1 MTILD
6 PLRKNQQSFSFHWEQ
21 PRSLFSRMSAT
32 DQAAY
37 FSTQVM
43 RTRRF
48 FLPDW
53 PDRQRDAGTLCLV
66 GGGCEWC
73 APDFVVDRR
82 DFPFLAFEFVSRG
95 QGNVTLAHR
104 RHEIEAGH
112 AFFFDSS
119 VPHVIR
125 TSADAPMVKYFFNFT
140 GRRAV
145 HIMRDLDLAPGGVLR
160 VADPAR
166 IVALLEEVI
175 DHALRGGRFGLRA
188 ACATLE
194 HALVL
199 GADGRQ
205 PATTKIDPAY
215 ATYLRC
221 RGHLLRNYPVLNSIE
236 QAAKACHVSAAY
248 FTRLF
253 QRYDTETPLACLT
266 RLKLSQAAIKLRQPD
281 ALVKNVAAELGYKSA
296 AHFSRAFKAWSG
308 RSPRGG

>member
-1 MTILD
+1 MAT
-6 PLRKNQQSFSFHWEQ
+6 
-21 PRSLFSRMSAT
+21 T
-32 DQAAY
+32 DQADY
-37 FSTQVM
+37 FSTLVV

-48 FLPDW
+48 FLREW
-53 PDRQRDAGTLCLV
+53 QERQRDAASLCLV

-73 APDFVVDRR
+73 APDFVVDRQS
-82 DFPFLAFEFVSRG
+82 FPYLAFEFVSRG
-95 QGNVTLAHR
+95 KGITTLANQK
-104 RHEIEAGH
+104 HELEAGH
-112 AFFFDSS
+112 AFFYDSN

-125 TSADAPMVKYFFNFT
+125 SSAEEPMVKYFFNFT
-140 GRRAV
+140 GPRAATL
-145 HIMRDLDLAPGGVLR
+145 MSDLDLAAGSVLR
-160 VADPAR
+160 VADASR
-166 IVALLEEVI
+166 VVSLLEEVI

-188 ACATLE
+188 ACAALE

-199 GADGRQ
+199 CADSRQ
-205 PATTKIDPAY
+205 PATTKMDPAY

-221 RGHLLRNYPVLNSIE
+221 RGHLLRNYPLLNSIE

-253 QRYDTETPLACLT
+253 QRYDTETPLVCLT
-266 RLKLSQAAIKLRQPD
+266 RLKLSQAAIKLRQAN

>member
-1 MTILD
+1 M
-6 PLRKNQQSFSFHWEQ
+6 P
-21 PRSLFSRMSAT
+21 AT
-32 DQAAY
+32 DQADY

-48 FLPDW
+48 FLPEW
-53 PDRQRDAGTLCLV
+53 QERQRDASALCLV

-73 APDFVVDRR
+73 APDFVVDRQE
-82 DFPFLAFEFVSRG
+82 FPFLAFEFVSRG
-95 QGNVTLAHR
+95 KGSATLANR
-104 RHEIEAGH
+104 KHEVEAGH
-112 AFFFDSS
+112 AFFYDSS
-119 VPHVIR
+119 MPHVIR
-125 TSADAPMVKYFFNFT
+125 NSAEEPMVKYFFNFT
-140 GRRAV
+140 GPRAAAL
-145 HIMRDLDLAPGGVLR
+145 MSDLDLAAGSVLR
-160 VADPAR
+160 VADASR
-166 IVALLEEVI
+166 VVSLLEEVI

-188 ACATLE
+188 ACAALE

-199 GADGRQ
+199 CADSRQ
-205 PATTKIDPAY
+205 PATTKMDPAY

-253 QRYDTETPLACLT
+253 QRYDNETPLACLT

>member
-1 MTILD
+1 M
-6 PLRKNQQSFSFHWEQ
+6 P
-21 PRSLFSRMSAT
+21 AT
-32 DQAAY
+32 DHADY

-53 PDRQRDAGTLCLV
+53 QERQLDAATLGLV
-66 GGGCEWC
+66 GGGCEWG
-73 APDFVVDRR
+73 APDFIVDRQ

-95 QGNVTLAHR
+95 HGSVTLANR
-104 RHEIEAGH
+104 KHEIEAGH

-119 VPHVIR
+119 TPHVIR
-125 TSADAPMVKYFFNFT
+125 SAADEPLVKYFFNFT
-140 GRRAV
+140 GKRAV
-145 HIMRDLDLAPGGVLR
+145 QLMLDLDLSAGSVLR
-160 VADPAR
+160 VADASR
-166 IVALLEEVI
+166 VVSLLEEVI

-188 ACATLE
+188 SCAALE

-199 GADGRQ
+199 CADSRQ
-205 PATTKIDPAY
+205 SVTTKIDPAY

-221 RGHLLRNYPVLNSIE
+221 RGHLLRNYPVLSSIE
-236 QAAKACHVSAAY
+236 QAAKASHVSAAY

-281 ALVKNVAAELGYKSA
+281 ALVKAVAAELGYKSA

-308 RSPRGG
+308 RSPRGA

>member
-1 MTILD
+1 M
-6 PLRKNQQSFSFHWEQ
+6 P
-21 PRSLFSRMSAT
+21 AT
-32 DQAAY
+32 DQADY
-37 FSTQVM
+37 FSTQVE

-48 FLPDW
+48 FLPEW
-53 PDRQRDAGTLCLV
+53 EERQRDTAVLCLV

-73 APDFVVDRR
+73 AADFVVDRE
-82 DFPFLAFEFVSRG
+82 DFPFFAFEFVSRG
-95 QGNVTLAHR
+95 CGVVTLASR
-104 RHEIEAGH
+104 RHEVEAGH
-112 AFFFDSS
+112 AFFYDSG

-125 TSADAPMVKYFFNFT
+125 NSAEEPMVKYFFNFT
-140 GRRAV
+140 GKRGQQL
-145 HIMRDLDLAPGGVLR
+145 MSDLDLAPGGVVR
-160 VADPAR
+160 VMDASR
-166 IVALLEEVI
+166 VVALLEEVI

-188 ACATLE
+188 ACAALE
-194 HALVL
+194 HAMVL
-199 GADGRQ
+199 CADSRQ
-205 PATTKIDPAY
+205 PATTKYDPAF

-253 QRYDTETPLACLT
+253 QRYDTETPLGCLT

>member
-1 MTILD
+1 M
-6 PLRKNQQSFSFHWEQ
+6 P
-21 PRSLFSRMSAT
+21 AT
-32 DQAAY
+32 DQADY

-48 FLPDW
+48 FLPEW
-53 PDRQRDAGTLCLV
+53 QERQRGGDTLCLV

-73 APDFVVDRR
+73 APDFIVDRQE
-82 DFPFLAFEFVSRG
+82 FPFLAFEFVSRG
-95 QGNVTLAHR
+95 KGSVTLASR
-104 RHEIEAGH
+104 KLEVEAGH
-112 AFFFDSS
+112 AFFYDSS
-119 VPHVIR
+119 IPHVIR
-125 TSADAPMVKYFFNFT
+125 SSAEEPMVKYFFNFT
-140 GRRAV
+140 GPRAPAL
-145 HIMRDLDLAPGGVLR
+145 MRDIDLAAGSVLR
-160 VADPAR
+160 VADASR
-166 IVALLEEVI
+166 VVGLLEEVI

-188 ACATLE
+188 ACAALE

-199 GADGRQ
+199 CADSRQ
-205 PATTKIDPAY
+205 PSTTQMDPAY

-236 QAAKACHVSAAY
+236 QAARACHVSAAY

-296 AHFSRAFKAWSG
+296 AHFSRAYKAWSG

>member
-1 MTILD
+1 M
-6 PLRKNQQSFSFHWEQ
+6 P
-21 PRSLFSRMSAT
+21 AT
-32 DQAAY
+32 DQADY
-37 FSTQVM
+37 FSTQVE

-48 FLPDW
+48 FLPEW
-53 PDRQRDAGTLCLV
+53 EERQRDTSVLCLV

-73 APDFVVDRR
+73 AADFMVDRE
-82 DFPFLAFEFVSRG
+82 DFPFFAFEFVSRG
-95 QGNVTLAHR
+95 CGGVTLANR
-104 RHEIEAGH
+104 RHEVEAGH
-112 AFFFDSS
+112 AFFYDAS

-125 TSADAPMVKYFFNFT
+125 NSAEEPMVKYFFNFT
-140 GRRAV
+140 GKRGQQL
-145 HIMRDLDLAPGGVLR
+145 MSDLDLAPGGVVR
-160 VADPAR
+160 VMDASRVVD
-166 IVALLEEVI
+166 LLEDVI

-188 ACATLE
+188 ACAALE

-199 GADGRQ
+199 CADSRQ
-205 PATTKIDPAY
+205 PATTKYDPAF

-253 QRYDTETPLACLT
+253 QRYDTETPLGCLT

>member
-1 MTILD
+1 M
-6 PLRKNQQSFSFHWEQ
+6 P
-21 PRSLFSRMSAT
+21 AT
-32 DQAAY
+32 DQADY
-37 FSTQVM
+37 FSKQVV

-53 PDRQRDAGTLCLV
+53 EKRPHDEMHLCLV

-82 DFPFLAFEFVSRG
+82 SFPFMAFEFVSKGRG
-95 QGNVTLAHR
+95 SVTLADQT
-104 RHEIEAGH
+104 HELEAGH
-112 AFFFDSS
+112 AFVFDSTT
-119 VPHVIR
+119 PQVIR
-125 TSADAPMVKYFFNFT
+125 SAADEPLVKYFFNFT
-140 GRRAV
+140 GQRALRL
-145 HIMRDLDLAPGGVLR
+145 MSDLDLPPGSVLR
-160 VADPAR
+160 VADASR
-166 IVALLEEVI
+166 VVSLLEEVI

-188 ACATLE
+188 ASAALE

-199 GADGRQ
+199 CADSRQ
-205 PATTKIDPAY
+205 SATTRIDPAY

-221 RGHLLRNYPVLNSIE
+221 RGHLLRNYPVLSSIE

-281 ALVKNVAAELGYKSA
+281 ALVKAVAAELGYKSA
-296 AHFSRAFKAWSG
+296 AHFSRAFKSWSG